1 MEPGSAWRC
10 PVVAREET
18 ADEAAVAALEAVAAV
33 TVVGADT
40 ETGM

>member
-10 PVVAREET
+10 PVVARGET
-18 ADEAAVAALEAVAAV
+18 ADEEAVAALEAVAAV
-33 TVVGADT
+33 TVVGAGT